1 MVAPLYHCWQM
12 QGFGQFYFSSNF
24 SVLQGW
30 ALYLKL
36 FHNVITV
43 KIMVGDKMTFKNI
56 STTDGLVITGVHG
69 YRSRIPVSQRN
80 DSVVLWINKNKIMQ
94 CVMWGLLLF
103 FMLGCVW
110 VKGVVFCF
118 SVVLHLFFLGGALY
132 GFAVTVLLGALF
144 YFIFCQSQTTNLC
157 ILIITWWIHFSNKQ
171 GYRDVALQMMY
182 ISSTQP
188 HI

>member
-1 MVAPLYHCWQM
+1 M
-12 QGFGQFYFSSNF
+12 
-24 SVLQGW
+24 
-30 ALYLKL
+30 
-36 FHNVITV
+36 
-43 KIMVGDKMTFKNI
+43 
-56 STTDGLVITGVHG
+56 
-69 YRSRIPVSQRN
+69 
-80 DSVVLWINKNKIMQ
+80 
-94 CVMWGLLLF
+94 
-103 FMLGCVW
+103 
-110 VKGVVFCF
+110 KGVIFCF

-171 GYRDVALQMMY
+171 GYGDVALQMMY